1 MSVHKIIAIF
11 VALFIALPARAV
23 SIINDTE
30 TEKLLTELITPLANA
45 ADIPNGRLRVHIVGD
60 DDFNAFV
67 MGGDDVY
74 VYTGLL
80 KQIKS
85 PAALQAVVAHELG
98 HTLGGHMAQMSAR
111 MEAEMKRALMIQALG
126 IGLMVAGGNPSLG
139 AGVLAGAGGVAQQS
153 LLAFSRDEERIADN
167 MGVDLMARAGL
178 DPNALVVVFEQMR
191 DMSDAFEA
199 RVNPT
204 RVNHPLTSERL
215 KNAREKIAK
224 TKIKKQNKN
233 TIAKQNADYELV
245 RAKLIGYLDTS
256 ARVLTAYPYSDKS
269 DAAIYA
275 RAIANM
281 RGGNLDAARAGT
293 RTLISHKPDNPY
305 FYELLGDIEFQFG
318 HYDDSVAAYEKS
330 LKILPNAPQIQT
342 ALALVLNERN
352 KPGDKAR
359 AAELTRTAIL
369 AEPTPLA
376 YWVLA
381 QTFDDGDGRAD
392 WAMAEYY
399 SMNNDEKNAKSY
411 AKRARKKLK
420 SDTPEYIKSGDIL
433 DKKWK

>member
-1 MSVHKIIAIF
+1 
-11 VALFIALPARAV
+11 
-23 SIINDTE
+23 
-30 TEKLLTELITPLANA
+30 
-45 ADIPNGRLRVHIVGD
+45 
-60 DDFNAFV
+60 
-67 MGGDDVY
+67 
-74 VYTGLL
+74 
-80 KQIKS
+80 
-85 PAALQAVVAHELG
+85 
-98 HTLGGHMAQMSAR
+98 
-111 MEAEMKRALMIQALG
+111 
-126 IGLMVAGGNPSLG
+126 MVAGGNTSLG
-139 AGVLAGAGGVAQQS
+139 AGVLAGASGVAQQS
-153 LLAFSRDEERIADN
+153 MLAFSRDEERIADD

-233 TIAKQNADYELV
+233 TIAKQNAEYELV
-245 RAKLIGYLDTS
+245 RAKLIGYLDAS

-318 HYDDSVAAYEKS
+318 HYDDSIVAYEKS
-330 LKILPNAPQIQT
+330 LKILPDAPQIQT

-369 AEPTPLA
+369 AEPAPLS